1 MKTKIILAIGLLTIG
16 ANATTTLSG
25 TAMSRPYTSAGTTA
39 LTNGSLAMLL
49 VDTSGNGFIGLGT
62 LAGGTTLTSS
72 SDPLLTAAN
81 MSSLVG
87 GSFGGDTVAA
97 VYASTGTG
105 ISGALTLA
113 SAGLGNSAFYGKQF
127 AMVFFDTATIT
138 DASKYGIARGSDWT
152 FPVADIGGSITF
164 SSTDSSGAASFYQIQ
179 SATPT
184 ANQTSGGFYT
194 VANARPSTVFNV
206 VDAIPEPSAALL
218 GSIGALVL
226 LRRRR
231 I

>member
-16 ANATTTLSG
+16 SNAATSLTG
-25 TAMSRPYTSAGTTA
+25 TAMTKPYSTAGTTVVA
-39 LTNGSLAMLL
+39 TGSLAMIL

-62 LAGGTTLTSS
+62 LSGGTTLTSS

-87 GSFGGDTVAA
+87 GTFGGDTVAA
-97 VYASTGTG
+97 VYSIGGTG
-105 ISGALTLA
+105 IGGALTLA
-113 SAGLGNSAFYGKQF
+113 PDSAFYGKQF
-127 AMVFFDTATIT
+127 AMVFFDTASIT

-152 FPVADIGGSITF
+152 FPVSDIGGSISF
-164 SSTDSSGAASFYQIQ
+164 SSTDSSGNASFYQIQ
-179 SATPT
+179 SAAPT